1 MSVKDTKEEAL
12 PIDSVRRAKVALI
25 EDWGPVTN
33 TIQHNTRYTIDRCS
47 AVPQYRVE
55 EQCKIGSRR
64 ATRPPLARVTA
75 RAPPPHSITVTAWIV
90 ESPRALYC
98 ASLVTTRV
106 TLRYQRVR
114 QGRRF
119 GWWEVG
125 IFRTLRPPPYDPLR
139 RSGYIGAGASGPLGS
154 DSDGLTADWI
164 HTTQSPIQRC
174 SSISR
179 NTGGCSTSNPRAAKI
194 INGRD
199 VCNTDQRMNT

>member
-33 TIQHNTRYTIDRCS
+33 TIQHNTRYTIDALQCHNIGWRNS
-47 AVPQYRVE
+47 ARSGHDEQLVPLLLALQRV
-55 EQCKIGSRR
+55 R
-64 ATRPPLARVTA
+64 
-75 RAPPPHSITVTAWIV
+75 PPPHSITVTAWRA

-106 TLRYQRVR
+106 TLRYPCVR

-119 GWWEVG
+119 GWWVVG

-154 DSDGLTADWI
+154 DSDGFTADWI

-179 NTGGCSTSNPRAAKI
+179 NTGGCSISNPGAAKI